1 MDLPS
6 TAESTSSGRY
16 EETVP
21 IGASPKIFTEQPDR
35 SLLFSPLKPVTYRFP
50 MNSQA
55 SRSGRRTC
63 NGPSEI
69 SALDHQ
75 IAAGGGTTSTLE
87 ITPDRLRA
95 SKSKRSISPR
105 ERIEELTR
113 ADGYLRQELAHYKEK
128 LRAADACHDQ
138 TRKAQEMVAQAY
150 DTVIRAHD
158 MIEDA
163 LEEFDQRVS
172 VSERAL
178 LDYWQI
184 PFDTI
189 REVKPF

>member
-1 MDLPS
+1 M
-6 TAESTSSGRY
+6 AEPMSSSRH
-16 EETVP
+16 EEYVQ
-21 IGASPKIFTEQPDR
+21 IGASPEIFTQQPDR
-35 SLLFSPLKPVTYRFP
+35 DLLFSPLKPVTYRFP
-50 MNSQA
+50 TSSQ
-55 SRSGRRTC
+55 SLRSGRRAS

-87 ITPDRLRA
+87 ITPARLRA
-95 SKSKRSISPR
+95 SKSKRSISQS

-128 LRAADACHDQ
+128 LRAADTCRNQ

-158 MIEDA
+158 MIEGA

-178 LDYWQI
+178 LDYW
-184 PFDTI
+184 
-189 REVKPF
+189 